1 MVYAFHPCWE
11 GGEQGESNGGKKKK
25 KKKKT
30 KATETR
36 SVGKQARGRVLK
48 SRLIKTRE
56 IITNQVKTPQG
67 QEISSAKLDPFYYL
81 VSGPMCLPYPGSGHR
96 LIPGGLPGMGRDLGR
111 NKLKTKASAD
121 SASKKINYLALSLK
135 ECLIIHKYRRLQEN
149 YLLTY
154 FHAKQLS
161 AGVLLAHSLLF
172 LHFPLSIARN
182 LFLS

>member
-1 MVYAFHPCWE
+1 M
-11 GGEQGESNGGKKKK
+11 
-25 KKKKT
+25 
-30 KATETR
+30 
-36 SVGKQARGRVLK
+36 LK
-48 SRLIKTRE
+48 SRLFNKWERISRRE
-56 IITNQVKTPQG
+56 KTPQG
-67 QEISSAKLDPFYYL
+67 QEISSAKSDPFYYL
-81 VSGPMCLPYPGSGHR
+81 VSGPMCLPYSGPGHW
-96 LIPGGLPGMGRDLGR
+96 LIPGDLPGVGRDLGR

-172 LHFPLSIARN
+172 LHFPLSVARN